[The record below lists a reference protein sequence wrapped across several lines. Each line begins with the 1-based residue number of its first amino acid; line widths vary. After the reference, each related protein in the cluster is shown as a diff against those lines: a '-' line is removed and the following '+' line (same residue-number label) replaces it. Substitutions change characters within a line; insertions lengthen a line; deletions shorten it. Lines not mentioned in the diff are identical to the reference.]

1 MPRTTAEP
9 AANSRKNVRAA
20 KSAPTRRKRKFS
32 SFHAP
37 PRAPASGAFYVKRT
51 KLRESAPFYVKLT
64 KFRPFHAAGLKFARA
79 ARLNTASLK
88 SGRRRRFYDSFTK
101 RRRFRQT
108 VARPRASK
116 KAPRVRSALQ
126 IQTFTRSGGV
136 YFPTIISANTFASFT
151 ICAISMCS
159 FGMWAQSISWH
170 QTAAGIPARRK
181 KAPQVAPP
189 TPPIF
194 GFMPG

>member
-32 SFHAP
+32 SFPAL
-37 PRAPASGAFYVKRT
+37 PRPPASGAFYLKRT
-51 KLRESAPFYVKLT
+51 KLRKSAPFYAKLT
-64 KFRPFHAAGLKFARA
+64 KFRPFHAASLKFARA
-79 ARLNTASLK
+79 ARLETAGLE

-108 VARPRASK
+108 GPRPLASK

-159 FGMWAQSISWH
+159 FGIWAQSIS
-170 QTAAGIPARRK
+170 
-181 KAPQVAPP
+181 
-189 TPPIF
+189 
-194 GFMPG
+194 